1 MNLCRLIDQLAN
13 DKTFAKIQVTND
25 INPSVQAATCERTLK
40 QVLYNL
46 LDHAVG
52 YTNNKNILI
61 SAKTFHNITL
71 VQIKYFD
78 PRQGF
83 DIKTNLSEIKNP
95 VEHLGGCLY
104 VNDSKIDETTIS
116 VTFLNHQLRIV

>member
-25 INPSVQAATCERTLK
+25 INPSVQADTCERTLK

-52 YTNNKNILI
+52 YTNNKNIRI
-61 SAKTFHNITL
+61 SAKTFHHIIL
-71 VQIKYFD
+71 VQIKYLD

-83 DIKTNLSEIKNP
+83 DIKTNLAEIKNP

-104 VNDSKIDETTIS
+104 INDSKIDETTIS
-116 VTFLNHQLRIV
+116 VTFLNHHYKNK